1 MRGRATTAVTAA
13 VSDSSVS
20 PASAS
25 STTVAVNA
33 EPSLRRRRPG
43 ASFTTIPERA
53 IVERD
58 VPLST
63 VVSDWHSVEGEET
76 QVAWTAALTFS
87 SSSNELVTS
96 AAQSSAET

>member
-20 PASAS
+20 PASPS

-63 VVSDWHSVEGEET
+63 VVSLDDSDWHSVEGEET
-76 QVAWTAALTFS
+76 QVA
-87 SSSNELVTS
+87 
-96 AAQSSAET
+96 

>member
-20 PASAS
+20 PASPS

-33 EPSLRRRRPG
+33 EPSLRRRLNEYG
-43 ASFTTIPERA
+43 DASFTTIPERA

-63 VVSDWHSVEGEET
+63 VVSLDDSDWHSVEGEET
-76 QVAWTAALTFS
+76 QVA
-87 SSSNELVTS
+87 
-96 AAQSSAET
+96 